1 MATVFFSKS
10 IPPTKP
16 FLLIVDGHASHMSIE
31 AIEFA
36 KSNDIHVLCL
46 PSHTTHILQPLD
58 IGVLKSFKSHFS
70 RACTKFMA
78 DNPGWVITT
87 DVLAFII
94 AEAWPH
100 SFTQLKIMSGFRKS
114 GLFPLNPSMVD
125 GCCIAPSKV
134 FQPQIPVNP
143 PSVNA
148 ESPATEGNNED
159 SLDTESSDL
168 SHSSEVELFT
178 ANRKN
183 CLQNGSKKDM
193 TSRTHSLLHG

>member
-1 MATVFFSKS
+1 
-10 IPPTKP
+10 
-16 FLLIVDGHASHMSIE
+16 
-31 AIEFA
+31 
-36 KSNDIHVLCL
+36 
-46 PSHTTHILQPLD
+46 
-58 IGVLKSFKSHFS
+58 
-70 RACTKFMA
+70 MA

-87 DVLAFII
+87 DVFASII

-100 SFTQLKIMSGFRKS
+100 SFTQLNIMSGFRKS

-125 GCCIAPSKV
+125 GRCIAPFKV

-148 ESPATEGNNED
+148 ESPATGGNNED

-178 ANRKN
+178 AEQEKLFAKRFEEGYDLKD
-183 CLQNGSKKDM
+183 LQFVTWMKINHAD
-193 TSRTHSLLHG
+193 RC